1 MCNCVTVGPGADL
14 VKKEVVYRFLTSNPL
29 GSSYDYRFEYK
40 VAKVGLSKCFEQ
52 LLLLKI
58 VYSVYII
65 TSVMH
70 TKSHPKKVI
79 FIPLF
84 MFMNRTLICSKIK
97 N

>member
-65 TSVMH
+65 TSVTH